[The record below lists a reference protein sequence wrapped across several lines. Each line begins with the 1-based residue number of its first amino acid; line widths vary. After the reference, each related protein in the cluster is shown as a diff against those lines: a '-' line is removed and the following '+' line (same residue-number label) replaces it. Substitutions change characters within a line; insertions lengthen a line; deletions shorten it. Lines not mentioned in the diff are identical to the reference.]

1 MSSGV
6 PLVACGRSADIA
18 KAVRK
23 LLAPEYDVIH
33 VCLTHEA
40 ALIELPALLRGDLV
54 APSSGIGTNA
64 ERDAAERV
72 GPRAVLMGGGVTM
85 EEFQECKEKAGGN
98 EDVKWIKL
106 TMEKLKELG
115 GPSPD
120 TIVTVCREML
130 KDAGL

>member
-1 MSSGV
+1 
-6 PLVACGRSADIA
+6 
-18 KAVRK
+18 
-23 LLAPEYDVIH
+23 
-33 VCLTHEA
+33 
-40 ALIELPALLRGDLV
+40 
-54 APSSGIGTNA
+54 
-64 ERDAAERV
+64 
-72 GPRAVLMGGGVTM
+72 MGGGVTM